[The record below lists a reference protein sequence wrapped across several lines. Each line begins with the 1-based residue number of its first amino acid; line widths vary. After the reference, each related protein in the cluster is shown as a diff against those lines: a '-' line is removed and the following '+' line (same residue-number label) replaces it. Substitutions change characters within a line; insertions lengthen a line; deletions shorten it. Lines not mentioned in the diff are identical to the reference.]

1 MLEPLRYRRLDR
13 ALRLAEKI
21 NAKDL
26 FMVCM
31 CVHTCICVHVHVCV
45 IVCVHACIVRMC
57 TCTVCMCV
65 CTCMCA

>member
-31 CVHTCICVHVHVCV
+31 CVHACICVHVHVCV

-57 TCTVCMCV
+57 TCTVCMC
-65 CTCMCA
+65 A